1 MSMYDDR
8 CLVDLIN
15 KRFDDTLSTISSL
28 KADMLRESQNLKEE
42 IKAHEHSD
50 QEQHAALK
58 ADVEGLKNVK
68 WMITGAA
75 SAAVVIAQ
83 VLFKVLERLVN

>member
-15 KRFDDTLSTISSL
+15 KRFDDTLANISAL
-28 KADMLRESQNLKEE
+28 KSDMLRESQNLKDKIYDVE
-42 IKAHEHSD
+42 KAY

>member
-1 MSMYDDR
+1 MSYDDR

-15 KRFDDTLSTISSL
+15 KRFDDTLGTISSL
-28 KADMLRESQNLKEE
+28 KADMLREIQSLKEK
-42 IKAHEHSD
+42 IKEHENLDSH
-50 QEQHAALK
+50 QHAELIN
-58 ADVEGLKNVK
+58 DVEGLKNVK

-83 VLFKVLERLVN
+83 VLFKLIERLI